1 MFILLAN
8 IMGSSKIWS
17 GFFPLLI
24 TLMATHLCVC
34 SGQLV
39 VNVKNKGGETLV
51 EKIMAN
57 TSADTVTLEYLNYD
71 GSFITQFIDFKSEV
85 QIFRIYVLG
94 EEELGQT
101 EPQVMCFV
109 TRFLRNDFISSDA
122 MSKLR
127 QKNPT
132 AVRTPEEEKETS
144 IHVLDLV
151 VNLDKSHM
159 ISPHVY
165 NVCSVA
171 TDGVYAQESDLRTIS
186 KSLAKD
192 YITLI
197 SSTSESAPS
206 KHPKCPHSQDMAAP
220 CACEL
225 RTCVGWYPC
234 GLKYCHGK
242 DTGGRVVSYR
252 CGIKTCKRCL
262 SFVFV
267 AKTKSKCLWDW

>member
-1 MFILLAN
+1 MAHLHFCICMLLAALV
-8 IMGSSKIWS
+8 SYTTAQ
-17 GFFPLLI
+17 LI
-24 TLMATHLCVC
+24 
-34 SGQLV
+34 
-39 VNVKNKGGETLV
+39 VNVRNKGGETVV
-51 EKIMAN
+51 EKILAN
-57 TSADTVTLEYLNYD
+57 TTADTVTLEFLNSD
-71 GSFITQFIDFKSEV
+71 GSLVTQFIDFKSEV

-94 EEELGQT
+94 EEELGST
-101 EPQVMCFV
+101 KPQAMCFI

-132 AVRTPEEEKETS
+132 AIRTPEEEKEMS
-144 IHVLDLV
+144 IHSLDLM
-151 VNLDKSHM
+151 VNLDKGHVL
-159 ISPHVY
+159 SPHVF
-165 NVCSVA
+165 NICSEA
-171 TDGVYAQESDLRTIS
+171 TDGIFAQETDLRTIS

-197 SSTSESAPS
+197 SSTSELVPS
-206 KHPKCPHSQDMAAP
+206 KHPRCRDTSDIGRP

-225 RTCVGWYPC
+225 RTCIGWYPC

-262 SFVFV
+262 SFVYV
-267 AKTKSKCLWDW
+267 AKLKTKCLWDF